1 MRVSLGKSGVQ
12 TVSAATEREILAALR
27 CERTDLASSMSTLPH
42 MLTPKEALEQ
52 ILAEAKQ
59 SEFKEEV
66 PLGEACGR
74 VLAAEVRSDVDLPP
88 FEKSAMD
95 GYAVRLADFESAEG
109 EVELELVG
117 ESRAGDGFK
126 GSVGVGQCVA
136 IYTGAEAPGDCDAVV
151 MIEKTRS
158 EDRRVWITDA
168 PKPRQNIC
176 SKGEDLSDGQVVFE
190 AGRRLR
196 PVDLSVLAAVGCDPV
211 PVFRRPRVAIL
222 TTGDELIAPSEVPG
236 PGQIREGNT
245 LHLAAMARAAGASI
259 EKVGRISDDLDVL
272 SAAFDEAL
280 SCCDVLITTGG
291 VSMGKYDLVGDAL
304 ERVGAEQLF
313 HKIAIKPGKP
323 VWFGRRGE
331 ALVFGL
337 PGNPVSCLVTH
348 EVFVRPALARV
359 GGCEAEVT
367 ERLAWGVWRGGE
379 TRSNFRQQNLP
390 VRVEQNSEG
399 GVELR
404 SVEWN
409 SSADVVALTTAE
421 GLMVVPA
428 GEKVRTGELV
438 RYRPLA

>member
-1 MRVSLGKSGVQ
+1 VRVSLGKSGVQ

>member
-1 MRVSLGKSGVQ
+1 MEKAKCRGF
-12 TVSAATEREILAALR
+12 SAATERKIIAAPSR
-27 CERTDLASSMSTLPH
+27 ERTDLASSMSTLPH
-42 MLTPKEALEQ
+42 MLTPIEALEQ
-52 ILAEAKQ
+52 ILAEATL
-59 SEFKEEV
+59 SDTKEEV
-66 PLGEACGR
+66 SLREASGR
-74 VLAAEVRSDVDLPP
+74 VLAVEVRSDVDLPP

-95 GYAVRLADFESAEG
+95 GYAVRLADFAAGEG
-109 EVELELVG
+109 EVELEFIG
-117 ESRAGDGFK
+117 ESRAGEGFA
-126 GSVGVGQCVA
+126 GSVGDGQCVA
-136 IYTGAEAPGDCDAVV
+136 IYTGAEAPADCDAVV
-151 MIEKTRS
+151 MIEKTRR
-158 EDRRVWITDA
+158 EGGRVWISDT
-168 PKPRQNIC
+168 PSPRQNIC
-176 SKGEDLSDGQVVFE
+176 ARGEDLSDGQVVFE

-211 PVFRRPRVAIL
+211 PVYRRPRVAIL

-245 LHLAAMARAAGASI
+245 LHLAAMASAAGAS
-259 EKVGRISDDLDVL
+259 VVMAGRLSDDLEAL
-272 SAAFDEAL
+272 TAAFEEAL
-280 SCCDVLITTGG
+280 SSCDVLITTGG

-304 ERVGAEQLF
+304 ERVGVEQLF

-323 VWFGRRGE
+323 VWFGRRDD

-359 GGCEAEVT
+359 GGCEAEVP

-390 VRVEQNSEG
+390 VRVEQTSEG

-428 GEKVRTGELV
+428 GEQVRTGEVV

>member
-1 MRVSLGKSGVQ
+1 MEIAKCRGL
-12 TVSAATEREILAALR
+12 SAATERKILAALSR
-27 CERTDLASSMSTLPH
+27 ERTDLAFSISTLPH

-52 ILAEAKQ
+52 ILAEATLADAR
-59 SEFKEEV
+59 EEV
-66 PLGEACGR
+66 SLREACGR
-74 VLAAEVRSDVDLPP
+74 VLAVEVRSDVDLPP

-95 GYAVRLADFESAEG
+95 GYAVRLADFTAGEG

-117 ESRAGDGFK
+117 ESKAGEPFT
-126 GSVGVGQCVA
+126 GSVADGQCVA
-136 IYTGAEAPGDCDAVV
+136 IYTGAEAPAGCDAVV
-151 MIEKTRS
+151 MIEKTRG
-158 EDRRVWITDA
+158 EGGRVWISDT
-168 PKPRQNIC
+168 PGPRQNIC
-176 SKGEDLSDGQVVFE
+176 ARGEDLSDGQVVFE

-245 LHLAAMARAAGASI
+245 LHLAAMASAAGASVVQ
-259 EKVGRISDDLDVL
+259 VGRISDDVEVL
-272 SAAFDEAL
+272 AAAFEEAL
-280 SCCDVLITTGG
+280 ASCDALITTGG

-304 ERVGAEQLF
+304 KRVGVEQIF

-323 VWFGRRGE
+323 VWFGRRAD

-348 EVFVRPALARV
+348 EVFVRPALARI
-359 GGCEAEVT
+359 GGCEAEVP
-367 ERLAWGVWRGGE
+367 ERLAWGTWKGGE
-379 TRSNFRQQNLP
+379 TRSNPRQQNLP
-390 VRVEQNSEG
+390 VRVEQSSEG
-399 GVELR
+399 CIELR
-404 SVEWN
+404 SIEWN

-421 GLMVVPA
+421 GLMVVSA
-428 GEKVRTGELV
+428 GEKVRTGDVV

>member
-1 MRVSLGKSGVQ
+1 MEKAKCRG
-12 TVSAATEREILAALR
+12 VSAATERKILAALSR
-27 CERTDLASSMSTLPH
+27 ERTDLAFSISTLPH

-52 ILAEAKQ
+52 ILAEATL
-59 SEFKEEV
+59 SDAREEV
-66 PLGEACGR
+66 SLREACGR
-74 VLAAEVRSDVDLPP
+74 VLAVEVKSDVDLPP

-95 GYAVRLADFESAEG
+95 GYAVRLADFAAGEG

-117 ESRAGDGFK
+117 ESKAGEAFD
-126 GSVGVGQCVA
+126 GSVGDGQCVA
-136 IYTGAEAPGDCDAVV
+136 IYTGAEAPAGCDAVV
-151 MIEKTRS
+151 MIEKTRC
-158 EDRRVWITDA
+158 EERRVWISDV
-168 PKPRQNIC
+168 PSPRQNIC
-176 SKGEDLSDGQVVFE
+176 ARGEDLSDGQVVFE

-245 LHLAAMARAAGASI
+245 LHLAAMASAAGASVVQ
-259 EKVGRISDDLDVL
+259 VGRISDDVETLA
-272 SAAFDEAL
+272 AAFEEAL
-280 SCCDVLITTGG
+280 SSCDALITTGG

-323 VWFGRRGE
+323 VWFGRRGD

-348 EVFVRPALARV
+348 EVFVRPALARI
-359 GGCEAEVT
+359 GGCEAEVA
-367 ERLAWGVWRGGE
+367 ERLAWGVWQGGE

-390 VRVEQNSEG
+390 VRVEQTSEG
-399 GVELR
+399 AVELR

-421 GLMVVPA
+421 GLLVVPA
-428 GEKVRTGELV
+428 GEKVRTGEIV